1 MGENNAHIPRVRVQ
15 DELGRVVNVFPLSPD
30 GEGLTV
36 GRALHAGASLPSK
49 DVSPLHLRIRW
60 DSTFGRIVITDL
72 GSTTGTYLDGRRLT
86 PEVPYAWHS
95 GQHLRVGC
103 YTLKLIMPGSAS
115 DAPDSSAQPAGA
127 AGAPSTLA
135 PRLRRLGAALLL
147 GALAALALAA
157 HIVLS
162 RAVEIL
168 SFALIADGP
177 EPVVRFQVVNAQR
190 VELLVDGQPTD
201 PQRLSFDPH
210 TGAGAYRVRPGE
222 RNFML
227 IAYDHLGQPATS
239 RLISLAPVETPRPTF
254 TPAPDEIGL
263 AVFAFNGVNKVNDL
277 SDIIVSKGESL
288 LIEWDVV
295 NAEAVELQPAGTF
308 KPQDAVRVAP
318 NEATVYTLIARSP
331 LAEVRRSVKVIVVDA
346 QATAAA
352 NATADAI
359 AQATRDAEAAA
370 QAHMAATAT
379 AASQATAAAIADAFA
394 RAQEAAAAKAT
405 QDALAILSA
414 TRAAAARETAQAYSA
429 AIAQATADAQQ
440 AATATATA
448 IAQAT
453 AQAMEARY
461 GQYSGVW
468 TNDDPTTDGITRL
481 VVSNI
486 GPTITVQ
493 AFARCQS
500 RECDWGARR
509 QPFIGE
515 PFSITFAFG
524 DGVAR
529 RLTFARIGDKLR
541 VTDADSRGPIRT
553 YTFSPARP
561 SPAP

>member
-15 DELGRVVNVFPLSPD
+15 DELGRVVNVFLLPSD

-36 GRALHAGASLPSK
+36 GRALHADASLPSK

-60 DSTFGRIVITDL
+60 DSTFGRVVVTDL

-95 GQHLRVGC
+95 GQHLRIGC
-103 YTLKLIMPGSAS
+103 YTLKLIMSGSAS
-115 DAPDSSAQPAGA
+115 GAPDGSAQPAGA
-127 AGAPSTLA
+127 ADTPSTPA
-135 PRLRRLGAALLL
+135 PRLRRFGVALLI
-147 GALAALALAA
+147 GTLAALTLVA

-177 EPVVRFQVVNAQR
+177 EAVVRFQVVNAQR
-190 VELLVDGQPTD
+190 VELLVDGRPAD
-201 PQRLSFDPH
+201 PQRLSFDPN
-210 TGAGAYRVRPGE
+210 TGAGAYRVRPDE
-222 RNFML
+222 RNFTL

-239 RLISLAPVETPRPTF
+239 RLISIAPIKTPRPTL
-254 TPAPDEIGL
+254 TPSPDEIGL

-277 SDIIVSKGESL
+277 SDIILSKGESL

-318 NEATVYTLIARSP
+318 NETTVYTLIARSR
-331 LAEVRRSVKVIVVDA
+331 LEEVRRSVKVIVVDA
-346 QATAAA
+346 QATADAQRAA
-352 NATADAI
+352 T
-359 AQATRDAEAAA
+359 T
-370 QAHMAATAT
+370 TAT
-379 AASQATAAAIADAFA
+379 ALA
-394 RAQEAAAAKAT
+394 R
-405 QDALAILSA
+405 
-414 TRAAAARETAQAYSA
+414 
-429 AIAQATADAQQ
+429 
-440 AATATATA
+440 
-448 IAQAT
+448 AT
-453 AQAMEARY
+453 AQTMEARY

-481 VVSNI
+481 VISNV

-493 AFARCQS
+493 AFARCQA

-524 DGVAR
+524 DGVMR
-529 RLTFARIGDKLR
+529 RLTFARVGDKLR

-553 YTFSPARP
+553 YTFSLARP
-561 SPAP
+561 PLAP

>member
-15 DELGRVVNVFPLSPD
+15 DELGRVVNVFLLSPD

-36 GRALHAGASLPSK
+36 GRALNAGASLPSK

-60 DSTFGRIVITDL
+60 DSTFGRVVVTDL
-72 GSTTGTYLDGRRLT
+72 GSATGTYLDGRRLT
-86 PEVPYAWHS
+86 PEMPYAWHG
-95 GQHLRVGC
+95 GQHLRIGR

-115 DAPDSSAQPAGA
+115 GAPDGSAQPADA
-127 AGAPSTLA
+127 ADTPRTPA
-135 PRLRRLGAALLL
+135 PRLRRFGVAFLIGT
-147 GALAALALAA
+147 LAALALAA

-168 SFALIADGP
+168 SFALIADGG
-177 EPVVRFQVVNAQR
+177 ETLVRFQVVNAQR
-190 VELLVDGQPTD
+190 VELLVDGQPID

-210 TGAGAYRVRPGE
+210 TGAGAYRARPGE

-239 RLISLAPVETPRPTF
+239 RLISPAPIETPRPTL
-254 TPAPDEIGL
+254 TPLPDEIGL

-277 SDIIVSKGESL
+277 SDIILSRGESL

-295 NAEAVELQPAGTF
+295 NADAVELQPAGTF

-318 NEATVYTLIARSP
+318 NETTVYTLIARS
-331 LAEVRRSVKVIVVDA
+331 LLEEVRRSVKVIVVDA

-352 NATADAI
+352 NATAGAVV
-359 AQATRDAEAAA
+359 QATRDAEAAA

-405 QDALAILSA
+405 QDALAILNA
-414 TRAAAARETAQAYSA
+414 TRAAAMRETAQAYSA

-440 AATATATA
+440 AAATTATAVVRT
-448 IAQAT
+448 T

-481 VVSNI
+481 IISNI

-493 AFARCQS
+493 AFARCQT
-500 RECDWGARR
+500 RDCDWGARR
-509 QPFIGE
+509 QTFIGE
-515 PFSITFAFG
+515 PFSIAFTFG
-524 DGVAR
+524 DGVTR
-529 RLTFARIGDKLR
+529 RLTFARVGDKLR

-553 YTFSPARP
+553 YTFSPARLP
-561 SPAP
+561 LAP